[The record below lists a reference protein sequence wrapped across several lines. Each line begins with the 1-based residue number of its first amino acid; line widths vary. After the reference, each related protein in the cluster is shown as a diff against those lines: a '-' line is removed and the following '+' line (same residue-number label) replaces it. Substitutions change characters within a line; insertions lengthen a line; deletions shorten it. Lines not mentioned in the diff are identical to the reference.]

1 MHRQGRVEF
10 WAEAVPDPDGPI
22 TAVNE
27 CRANSALTPSS
38 ARTALWPCRYTFRT
52 SCNATGTAGRRP
64 APRSPRSPA
73 VTGCSIV
80 ISFLPAGAFRP
91 NWHLLCMLP
100 RPPTGAE
107 GAGGQAGEG
116 LPSVQAL
123 RPCAHS
129 ERDRGAE
136 TPGGPAG
143 NRGRSRRVPAHAS
156 LSCVDSVPEP
166 WFRQQLP
173 DVNGHQCG
181 AGVYRSWS

>member
-1 MHRQGRVEF
+1 MRGPEHRQDRAEF

-64 APRSPRSPA
+64 APRSSRSPA

-100 RPPTGAE
+100 RRQPGPRGRAVK
-107 GAGGQAGEG
+107 QVRVCH
-116 LPSVQAL
+116 LS
-123 RPCAHS
+123 RPCVHAHTQNVI
-129 ERDRGAE
+129 AE
-136 TPGGPAG
+136 PKPPVGPL
-143 NRGRSRRVPAHAS
+143 VIVDAHAAFRLTRPS
-156 LSCVDSVPEP
+156 QAWTRSQSRGFASSC
-166 WFRQQLP
+166 QT
-173 DVNGHQCG
+173 
-181 AGVYRSWS
+181 